1 MQRAIEDLKVDSAG
15 GTAEGSMRAIMLDV
29 TAFSIQILFFILI
42 DCIWV
47 LYYKASKLTLQ
58 DWLADIFCLIWY
70 CIGGSKENC
79 KMSLTGIRAFKY
91 WQ

>member
-42 DCIWV
+42 DCI
-47 LYYKASKLTLQ
+47 
-58 DWLADIFCLIWY
+58 
-70 CIGGSKENC
+70 
-79 KMSLTGIRAFKY
+79 
-91 WQ
+91 

>member
-15 GTAEGSMRAIMLDV
+15 GTAEC
-29 TAFSIQILFFILI
+29 I